1 MGKYNNIFTYRSV
14 SIILFLS
21 ICFAIGWSFYIGA
34 KTDQEIYNFVH
45 QTTSSGK
52 GTGVLTLLMYEWFGN
67 IGVIADAWLFVFIL
81 FFFWLGEYQH
91 HKRKKD
97 NELDRLQREKEQMEQ
112 LSKRKSWRKKQEQ
125 KRKNNNS

>member
-1 MGKYNNIFTYRSV
+1 M
-14 SIILFLS
+14 SIILFLA
-21 ICFAIGWSFYIGA
+21 ICFAVGWSFYIGA

-67 IGVIADAWLFVFIL
+67 IGVIADAWLFVFII

-125 KRKNNNS
+125 KHKNNKNS